1 MEKHYTTEVCELQ
14 GYNNDFVLRPNFH
27 CRNYEKID
35 FNTTDIFKFI
45 VIMFEKLVSRRT
57 IKTK

>member
-1 MEKHYTTEVCELQ
+1 MEKQYTTEVCELQ
-14 GYNNDFVLRPNFH
+14 GYNNGCASAKFSLQELR
-27 CRNYEKID
+27 KID

-45 VIMFEKLVSRRT
+45 VIMLEKLVSRRT